1 MAITTD
7 ASIAQAKTTMLG
19 QELILQLN
27 YNNVLKQFFKND
39 REFIRDAG
47 AYTVGQTISLPTVP
61 TITSS
66 IVTATGGAVSYPKVT
81 LTNTTLTLDSIA
93 TTPFSINQADQA
105 LANVDPENPT
115 LAQAAKDHGNKIEST
130 LMLNTFNDSAINGN
144 VIGTASQAANL
155 KLLSTIEQAM
165 FDANVPDSVLKVVV
179 LPSDQYAELQ
189 QDNQVARLS
198 NPDQSSTLR
207 NGIILDTFG
216 MLVLRSNA
224 AQVGTAYTNLSALS
238 AVSTKVGFAFT
249 ADSIVS
255 AVRRLATV
263 ESGLGVQQVVVESDE
278 VNLATRLTKSYNADV
293 IGGDVNYHM
302 ETLFGTKIYRADT
315 VFPIL
320 GGVA

>member
-7 ASIAQAKTTMLG
+7 ASIAQAKTTLLG

-27 YNNVLKQFFKND
+27 HNNVLKQFFKND
-39 REFIRDAG
+39 TQFLTDTG
-47 AYTVGQTISLPTVP
+47 AYSLGATISLPTVP
-61 TITSS
+61 TITTNT
-66 IVTATGGAVSYPKVT
+66 VTATGGAVTYPHIT
-81 LTNTTLTLDSIA
+81 LTNTTLTLDTIKS
-93 TTPFSINQADQA
+93 TPFSINQADQA
-105 LANVDPENPT
+105 LANVDPENAT
-115 LAQAAKDHGNKIEST
+115 LMQAGKDHGNSIEST
-130 LMLNTFNDSAINGN
+130 LMLNTFNDAGINGN
-144 VIGTASQAANL
+144 VIGAAINAANL
-155 KLLSTIEQAM
+155 KLLSTIEQAF

-189 QDNQVARLS
+189 QDPQVARLS
-198 NPDQSSTLR
+198 NPDQSLTLR

-224 AQVGTAYTNLSALS
+224 AQVGTAYTNLAALS

-255 AVRRLATV
+255 AIRRLATV
-263 ESGLGVQQVVVESDE
+263 EGLGVNQVVVESDE
-278 VNLATRLTKSYNADV
+278 VNLATRLTQSYNPNV

-302 ETLFGTKIYRADT
+302 ETLFGTKIYRPDT

-320 GGVA
+320 GGVT